1 MRALIIALLL
11 LFPVS
16 VRAEVTSPKPAGIQ
30 ATVIPDYNVTS
41 AIYWVGSPFGAYPA
55 IFELRPSDNKWVMV
69 MDIDYGIQEPDL
81 TNRLLGACGCTDR
94 AFAATLYTN
103 AVVVAKANDAL
114 KRRYPPIISA
124 PTPPPTDSTGY
135 LNLSLADF
143 VIKSV
148 NGIVTLSP
156 R

>member
-16 VRAEVTSPKPAGIQ
+16 VMAEVTSPKPPGIQ
-30 ATVIPDYNVTS
+30 ATVIPDYNVTA
-41 AIYWVGSPFGAYPA
+41 AIWWTGSGIGYFPA
-55 IFELRPSDNKWVMV
+55 IFELRASDNKWVMV
-69 MDIDYGIQEPDL
+69 LDIDYGIQEPEL
-81 TNRLLGACGCTDR
+81 TTRLLGACGCKDIN
-94 AFAATLYTN
+94 FAATIYTN
-103 AVVVAKANDAL
+103 AVVIAKANEAL
-114 KRRYPPIISA
+114 KRRYPPIISTPG
-124 PTPPPTDSTGY
+124 PTPTDSYGA
-135 LNLSLADF
+135 LNFSLADF